1 MRFDYGD
8 KATSITQLGSIIR
21 QAILENKKI
30 NEMAIEDTA
39 QEPLIFRDIDEH
51 YGVARLKAESDRDN
65 RKFPVCIFIKSPRYI
80 SEREQP
86 YDMYDVI
93 IQVFIID
100 GLEFDKHGE
109 MIYENTQMD
118 RLTAYILEVLAS
130 LNHRW
135 LCDFD
140 CLALKIEDSPIG
152 ESTLVGAEIALLL
165 KGKVRTI

>member
-8 KATSITQLGSIIR
+8 KATSITALGSIIR

-30 NEMAIEDTA
+30 NAMAIEDTA
-39 QEPLIFRDIDEH
+39 QEPLIFRDMDEH

>member
-8 KATSITQLGSIIR
+8 KATSITALGAIIR

-39 QEPLIFRDIDEH
+39 QEALIFRDIDEH

-93 IQVFIID
+93 IQVFIMD

>member
-8 KATSITQLGSIIR
+8 EATSITALGAIIR

-93 IQVFIID
+93 IQVFIMD

>member
-1 MRFDYGD
+1 MLFDYGD
-8 KATSITQLGSIIR
+8 KATSITALGSIIR

-93 IQVFIID
+93 IQVFIMD

>member
-8 KATSITQLGSIIR
+8 KATSITALGAIIR

-30 NEMAIEDTA
+30 NAMAIEDTA

-93 IQVFIID
+93 IQVFIMD

>member
-8 KATSITQLGSIIR
+8 KATSITALGAIIR

-39 QEPLIFRDIDEH
+39 QEVLIFRDIDEH
-51 YGVARLKAESDRDN
+51 YRVARLKAESDRDN

-93 IQVFIID
+93 IQVFIMD

>member
-8 KATSITQLGSIIR
+8 KATSITALGAIIR

>member
-8 KATSITQLGSIIR
+8 EATLITALGVIIR

-93 IQVFIID
+93 IQVFIMD

>member
-1 MRFDYGD
+1 MQFDYGD
-8 KATSITQLGSIIR
+8 KATSITALGAIIR

-93 IQVFIID
+93 IQVFIMD

>member
-21 QAILENKKI
+21 QAILENPKI

-39 QEPLIFRDIDEH
+39 QEPLIFRDMDEH

-93 IQVFIID
+93 IQVFIMD

-165 KGKVRTI
+165 KGKGRTL

>member
-1 MRFDYGD
+1 MQFDYGD
-8 KATSITQLGSIIR
+8 KATSITALGAIIR

-39 QEPLIFRDIDEH
+39 QEALIFRDIDEH

-93 IQVFIID
+93 IQVFIMD

>member
-8 KATSITQLGSIIR
+8 KATSITALGAIIR

-39 QEPLIFRDIDEH
+39 QEALIFRDMDEH

-93 IQVFIID
+93 IQVFITD

>member
-93 IQVFIID
+93 IQVFVMD

>member
-8 KATSITQLGSIIR
+8 KATSITALGAIIR

-30 NEMAIEDTA
+30 NAMAIEDTA
-39 QEPLIFRDIDEH
+39 QEPLIFRDMDEH

-93 IQVFIID
+93 IQVFIMD

-165 KGKVRTI
+165 KGKGRTL

>member
-65 RKFPVCIFIKSPRYI
+65 REFPVCIFIKSPRYI

-93 IQVFIID
+93 IQVFIMD

-165 KGKVRTI
+165 KGKGRTL

>member
-8 KATSITQLGSIIR
+8 KATSITKLGSIIR
-21 QAILENKKI
+21 QAIIENPKI

-93 IQVFIID
+93 IQVFIMD

>member
-8 KATSITQLGSIIR
+8 KATSITALGSIIR

-30 NEMAIEDTA
+30 NEMAIEDTT

-100 GLEFDKHGE
+100 GLEFDKHGA

>member
-8 KATSITQLGSIIR
+8 KATSITALGAIIR

-93 IQVFIID
+93 IQVFITD

>member
-8 KATSITQLGSIIR
+8 KATSITALGAIIR

-39 QEPLIFRDIDEH
+39 QEPLIFRDMDEH

>member
-8 KATSITQLGSIIR
+8 KATSITALGAIIR

-39 QEPLIFRDIDEH
+39 QEALIFRDMDEH

-93 IQVFIID
+93 IQVFIMD
-100 GLEFDKHGE
+100 GLEFDKYGK

>member
-8 KATSITQLGSIIR
+8 KATSITALGAIIR

-39 QEPLIFRDIDEH
+39 QEPLLFRDIDEH

-93 IQVFIID
+93 IQVFIMD

>member
-21 QAILENKKI
+21 QAILENPKI

-93 IQVFIID
+93 IQVFIMD

>member
-8 KATSITQLGSIIR
+8 KATSITALGAIIR
-21 QAILENKKI
+21 QAIIENKKI

-39 QEPLIFRDIDEH
+39 QEALIFRDMDEH

-93 IQVFIID
+93 IQVFIMD

-165 KGKVRTI
+165 KGKGRTL

>member
-8 KATSITQLGSIIR
+8 KATSITALGAIIR

-39 QEPLIFRDIDEH
+39 QEVLIFRDIDEH

-93 IQVFIID
+93 IQVFIMD

>member
-8 KATSITQLGSIIR
+8 KATSITALGAIIR

-39 QEPLIFRDIDEH
+39 QEALIFRDMDEH

-93 IQVFIID
+93 IQVFIMD
-100 GLEFDKHGE
+100 GLEFDKYGE

>member
-8 KATSITQLGSIIR
+8 KATSITALGAIIR

-39 QEPLIFRDIDEH
+39 QEALIFRDMDEH

-93 IQVFIID
+93 IQVFIMD

-130 LNHRW
+130 LNHRR

>member
-8 KATSITQLGSIIR
+8 KATSITALGSIIR
-21 QAILENKKI
+21 QAILENPKI

>member
-1 MRFDYGD
+1 MQFDYGD
-8 KATSITQLGSIIR
+8 KATSITALGAIIR

-39 QEPLIFRDIDEH
+39 QEPLIFRDMDEH

-93 IQVFIID
+93 IQVFIMD

>member
-21 QAILENKKI
+21 QAILENPKI

-80 SEREQP
+80 SEIEQP

-93 IQVFIID
+93 IQVFIMD

>member
-93 IQVFIID
+93 IQVFIMD

>member
-21 QAILENKKI
+21 QAILENPKI

-93 IQVFIID
+93 IQVFIMD

-165 KGKVRTI
+165 KGKGRTL

>member
-8 KATSITQLGSIIR
+8 KATSITQLGAIIR

-39 QEPLIFRDIDEH
+39 QEVLIFRDIDEH
-51 YGVARLKAESDRDN
+51 YRVARLKAESDRDN

-93 IQVFIID
+93 IQVFIMD

>member
-8 KATSITQLGSIIR
+8 KATSITALGAIIR
-21 QAILENKKI
+21 QAILENPKI

-51 YGVARLKAESDRDN
+51 YGVARLKAESDRDD

-109 MIYENTQMD
+109 MRYENTQMD

>member
-8 KATSITQLGSIIR
+8 KATSITALGAIIR

-30 NEMAIEDTA
+30 NAMAIEDTA
-39 QEPLIFRDIDEH
+39 QEPLIFRDMDEH

-93 IQVFIID
+93 IQVFIMD

>member
-8 KATSITQLGSIIR
+8 KATSITALGSIIR

>member
-1 MRFDYGD
+1 M
-8 KATSITQLGSIIR
+8 
-21 QAILENKKI
+21 
-30 NEMAIEDTA
+30 
-39 QEPLIFRDIDEH
+39 P
-51 YGVARLKAESDRDN
+51 
-65 RKFPVCIFIKSPRYI
+65 
-80 SEREQP
+80 EREQP

-93 IQVFIID
+93 IQVFIMD

-140 CLALKIEDSPIG
+140 YRINPTDRFI
-152 ESTLVGAEIALLL
+152 
-165 KGKVRTI
+165 VRWG

>member
-8 KATSITQLGSIIR
+8 KATSITQLGAIIR

-93 IQVFIID
+93 IQVFIMD

>member
-8 KATSITQLGSIIR
+8 KATSITALGAIIR

-80 SEREQP
+80 SEIEQP

>member
-8 KATSITQLGSIIR
+8 KATSITALGAIIR

-93 IQVFIID
+93 IQVFIMD

-165 KGKVRTI
+165 KGKGRTL

>member
-8 KATSITQLGSIIR
+8 KATSITALGAIIR

-39 QEPLIFRDIDEH
+39 QEALIFRDMDEH

-93 IQVFIID
+93 IQVFIMD

-130 LNHRW
+130 LNNRW

-165 KGKVRTI
+165 KGKGRTL